1 MLSENTILKTKP
13 IYCRHFWHYPL
24 IPVKKNL
31 KSYFSFF
38 CDQLACP
45 EDPLDCRCVLIF
57 VFLLPD

>member
-13 IYCRHFWHYPL
+13 IYIAGTFGITHLFLLR
-24 IPVKKNL
+24 
-31 KSYFSFF
+31 SYFSFF

-45 EDPLDCRCVLIF
+45 EDSLECRCVLIF